1 MRARDHAPVSV
12 SPAKTAE
19 LDDSKSSIQGAV
31 CETRARGE
39 VGGGGGYSHIL
50 AIWICA
56 AGKSMVFK
64 PFGLVL
70 GLVIIENWSSIGS
83 RLTGSLKKD

>member
-31 CETRARGE
+31 RETRARGE
-39 VGGGGGYSHIL
+39 GGGGVGLLPYIGYTDMCGWKEYGFQ
-50 AIWICA
+50 AIWS
-56 AGKSMVFK
+56 G
-64 PFGLVL
+64 
-70 GLVIIENWSSIGS
+70 IGS
-83 RLTGSLKKD
+83 SNHRKLV